1 MYCFNVETNDKFFIY
16 YHLLFIISFI
26 INHFLDINHLLSV
39 LLSFSIKI
47 FIIFYN
53 FISSNYYRILYFV

>member
-1 MYCFNVETNDKFFIY
+1 MYCFNVEMNDKFFIY

-39 LLSFSIKI
+39 LLSFSIEI